1 MPFYR
6 EPLLS
11 IWPSHKISEVGA
23 PPLKIDKQLKSTLKI
38 AEWGVYGRNPTTCPR
53 NQVENTRQMEKI
65 SSGLHAPKFLSEK
78 SKDNIKL
85 STDGER
91 KKSLGEDSLEKSLSS
106 EKEDV
111 PVTYQSLDI
120 KYSKYGVAD
129 FDFGL
134 VLRIEIQLE

>member
-23 PPLKIDKQLKSTLKI
+23 PPSKIDQNLKSTLNV
-38 AEWGVYGRNPTTCPR
+38 AEWGVYGRNPSTSFR
-53 NQVENTRQMEKI
+53 YQQENTRQIEKI
-65 SSGLHAPKFLSEK
+65 SSGLHAPRFLSEK
-78 SKDNIKL
+78 AKEDLRLKAN
-85 STDGER
+85 GER
-91 KKSLGEDSLEKSLSS
+91 RKSLEEDSLENGLLS
-106 EKEDV
+106 EKADV

-129 FDFGL
+129 FDFG
-134 VLRIEIQLE
+134 